1 MSQGPLCPNLI
12 KKVHREVSQ
21 KANHN
26 LPCAMLLGL
35 SINLNHLKITQA
47 ISQKP
52 INQIK
57 NFKKVVLSYLFT
69 HLCAIFWLKI
79 QNTNGRKSLLNFLTS
94 EKSAP
99 NGPPNGPTVI
109 WSQFV
114 WLFGGLRCSNVSS
127 TNHQLTLQPY
137 LRPFMV

>member
-26 LPCAMLLGL
+26 LPCAMLSGGL
-35 SINLNHLKITQA
+35 SVNLNHLKITRA
-47 ISQKP
+47 ISRKL

-57 NFKKVVLSYLFT
+57 KIVLSYLFS

-79 QNTNGRKSLLNFLTS
+79 QNTNCRKSLLNFLTS

-127 TNHQLTLQPY
+127 TNHQLTLKPY
-137 LRPFMV
+137 L